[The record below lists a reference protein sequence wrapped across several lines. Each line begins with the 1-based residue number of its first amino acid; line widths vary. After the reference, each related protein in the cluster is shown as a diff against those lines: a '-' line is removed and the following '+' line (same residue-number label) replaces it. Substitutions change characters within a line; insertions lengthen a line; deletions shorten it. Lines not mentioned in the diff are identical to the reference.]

1 MVVVA
6 KIKVQKGKEAEAE
19 QAFRKQIDYVTRE
32 EPGTTAYVLHR
43 ARKDPAVFLFYEK
56 YTDAQAFDRHGKSAA
71 MQDLFKVLSPILDGP
86 PAIDTYE
93 EIGGKK

>member
-32 EPGTTAYVLHR
+32 EAGTLTYLFHR
-43 ARKDPAVFLFYEK
+43 ARKDPATFLFYEK
-56 YTDAQAFDRHGKSAA
+56 YADAQAFDRHGKSAA
-71 MQDLFKVLSPILDGP
+71 MQDLFKILSPILDGAP
-86 PAIDTYE
+86 VIETYE
-93 EIGGKK
+93 ELGGKK